1 MVAWGV
7 LCRVRLP
14 SPFFSVITGC
24 VERGYSLL
32 VFGQVRGEERES
44 IGKNL
49 FKNLLLPLLHIQGR
63 KKNSAA

>member
-1 MVAWGV
+1 MAQDMVAWGV

-44 IGKNL
+44 T
-49 FKNLLLPLLHIQGR
+49 
-63 KKNSAA
+63 